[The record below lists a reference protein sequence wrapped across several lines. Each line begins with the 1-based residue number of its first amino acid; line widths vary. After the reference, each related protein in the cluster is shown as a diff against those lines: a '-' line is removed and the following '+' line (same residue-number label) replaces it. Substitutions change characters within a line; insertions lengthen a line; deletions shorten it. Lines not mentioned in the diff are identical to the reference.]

1 MWSSSESEGS
11 VFFSSPELIE
21 YATDKTYPVD
31 YRSDIFQL
39 GKVLWYLDTGRFRLS
54 FPRGGSARQGETE
67 GIFSGND

>member
-1 MWSSSESEGS
+1 MWLSSESEGS

-39 GKVLWYLDTGRFRLS
+39 GKVLSDFGTGRFRQA
-54 FPRGGSARQGETE
+54 FPR
-67 GIFSGND
+67 